1 MAEHADGSIIVDT
14 EIDAQGFKAGSSE
27 LQRAIK
33 SLNTKIQS
41 LGPTFQKALSGNSS
55 AISAFDAKASA
66 LERTI
71 SEIEAKM
78 RSLGQTQVPTD
89 DYQWLT
95 TEIQKAENELN
106 KLYEKQI
113 KMEDTGVRKNSR
125 AWQSLQ
131 YDIDLAKRKISEY
144 KAEQAGM
151 RANGTAFQSG
161 ASTLQYKELEAAL
174 ASAKNKLAQM
184 RAEASSTGNTLDK
197 SGKKGNSSFSKLGAT
212 LKKSTS
218 KLRQF
223 TKQSNRAS
231 YSMNSFG
238 GRVRMMIM
246 MLKQMLVM
254 RAFMGIV
261 SSIGE
266 GFKNLSQY
274 SKQTN
279 ADLSALK
286 SSLTQLKNS
295 FATAFAPILTV
306 VTPVLQ
312 TLINYLA
319 TAITYVGKFVAALT
333 GAKTFT
339 KATAVQEDFA
349 ASLGS
354 TGAAA
359 EKAKKQLAGFDE
371 LNVLS
376 DTSSAGGGAGGTV
389 SPSEMFEEV
398 PIDSEILDFAG
409 KLKEAFLNGDWEA
422 IGALIGEKVGA
433 LFENVDLSGI
443 GAAIGKIFKAAFDFR
458 KGFLSALPED
468 LRNVLMLVETIG
480 LGLAAWKI
488 SNKLLSAIN
497 NLVNIPATVSVGVA
511 LAITGVTIE
520 AKGIADAIQ
529 VGLNGFNFAEIIGGG
544 LLGTGGTALLGSSI
558 ATWITTAFEGSAVAS
573 AISTAAANIGV
584 GTAGAVGASFG
595 ASIGGIILGLPAMF
609 VGIYDAC
616 VNEIDWLNAALTGA
630 GATAAG
636 AGIGAIIGMC
646 GGPIGAGVGALI
658 GLAVGLVTDGIIL
671 IVQKW
676 DVITEFLSN
685 FFTVTVPGIWN
696 SFVGWLQNIPSALG
710 EFFGSLPGKISTWFS
725 NMWQPIKDYDWAGLG
740 NRIGTWFGNAL
751 KNAIHFVTVTIPT
764 WFGELWDSISSAFMT
779 FFTVTLPKFFT
790 ETLPQAFN
798 AVVDFVKGLPEML
811 WNAIQTGWNWLV
823 DIGES
828 IVDGIWEGLQTVW
841 QAITDFVGGFVQGF
855 KDALGIHSPSTVF
868 AEIGGF
874 IIEGLLNGI
883 KNMWSG
889 ITNFFTG
896 AFDGLKNLISNAWE
910 NIKTGATTAWT
921 NIKTSLSTAWTNIK
935 TTASNTWNSL
945 KTTVSTGW
953 ENIKTATSTK
963 WNTIKSSLSTTWEGI
978 KTTASTKWN
987 NLKTTISTAWD
998 SVKTTATTKWTNIKT
1013 SLSTAWEGIKTTA
1026 STKWTNLKSTISTA
1040 WDNIK
1045 TTASSKWE
1053 SIKTTLS
1060 GKWDT
1065 IKSTAS
1071 TKWTNLKSTISTKWT
1086 EIKNNASSTWD
1097 TVKSTLSSK
1106 WDSIKSTAS
1115 TKWDNIKSTIKN
1127 KGWSGVGSDI
1137 CSGISSGIDS
1147 GWSWLKD
1154 KVGSVASS
1162 LLDKAKSAL
1171 GIHSP
1176 SRLFRDIV
1184 GLNIGYGIGEGIE
1197 ASEGSVVKTVT
1208 GLADAIA
1215 AEANAGEYNIG
1226 GVVSTAEVD
1235 GALTGFSD
1243 KVANSFSTLL
1253 ERLQAIADG
1262 VTFTVPAMATGTIVP
1277 YSVSASTAGG
1287 NNVTGAIEA
1296 SNEELGSVIIQ
1307 AVTNATTAIVAA
1319 IEDNSGTV
1327 VNLDANS
1334 IATSTIKEINRRTR
1348 AMGKS
1353 PILI

>member
-27 LQRAIK
+27 LKGAIK

-55 AISAFDAKASA
+55 AIATFEAKASA
-66 LERTI
+66 LESTI

-78 RSLGQTQVPTD
+78 ESLGSKRVPTE

-95 TEIQKAENELN
+95 TEIQKAQQELS
-106 KLYEKQI
+106 KLYEKQS
-113 KMEDTGVRKNSR
+113 KMEATGVKQNSR

-131 YDIDLAKRKISEY
+131 YDIDLAKRKIAEY
-144 KAEQAGM
+144 EAEQAGM
-151 RANGTAFQSG
+151 RASGTAFQMGS
-161 ASTLQYKELEAAL
+161 ATAEYAQLESSL
-174 ASAKNKLAQM
+174 ASAKNRLAEMQAQAEAAKGSTSRLAQIGNSLK
-184 RAEASSTGNTLDK
+184 AVFGKIGAAGKKAFTGFVNGVK
-197 SGKKGNSSFSKLGAT
+197 SGISKLKQFSKSSGGCMGAISKLGKKLT
-212 LKKSTS
+212 GLGSMLK
-218 KLRQF
+218 
-223 TKQSNRAS
+223 
-231 YSMNSFG
+231 
-238 GRVRMMIM
+238 RMAIRKIM
-246 MLKQMLVM
+246 M
-254 RAFMGIV
+254 GILTAV
-261 SSIGE
+261 KD
-266 GFKNLSQY
+266 GFNNLAQY
-274 SKQTN
+274 SSQTN

-286 SSLTQLKNS
+286 SALTQLKNS
-295 FATAFAPILTV
+295 FAAAFAPILTV
-306 VTPVLQ
+306 VTPILAK
-312 TLINYLA
+312 LIGYLS
-319 TAITYVGKFVAALT
+319 TALTYIGKLFAALT

-339 KATAVQEDFA
+339 KATAVQEDYA
-349 ASLGS
+349 ASLGA
-354 TGAAA
+354 TGSAA

-376 DTSSAGGGAGGTV
+376 DSSSDSGGGGGGST

-398 PIDSEILDFAG
+398 PIESSITDFVG
-409 KLKEAFLNGDWEA
+409 KLKEAFKNGDYAGIGVIIGEGINTAVQAVNDFIRWDNVGSKITAGVKGVAQCFNALVDTVNWE
-422 IGALIGEKVGA
+422 LIGDTFAQGFNTA
-433 LFENVDLSGI
+433 INTLFLVITE
-443 GAAIGKIFKAAFDFR
+443 FDW
-458 KGFLSALPED
+458 P
-468 LRNVLMLVETIG
+468 
-480 LGLAAWKI
+480 GLAAGFARSLNGLVSGIDWG
-488 SNKLLSAIN
+488 KLGTTLSTGLSTAIATLRSAITTFDW
-497 NLVNIPATVSVGVA
+497 AS
-511 LAITGVTIE
+511 
-520 AKGIADAIQ
+520 
-529 VGLNGFNFAEIIGGG
+529 
-544 LLGTGGTALLGSSI
+544 LGSSI
-558 ATWITTAFEGSAVAS
+558 
-573 AISTAAANIGV
+573 STAINNIDWV
-584 GTAGAVGASFG
+584 GLLSDIAGGISDILKGALDLLIGFADNLDWGKLGSDLWNG
-595 ASIGGIILGLPAMF
+595 LIGIITNIDWGGIISKAFHLLGSAI
-609 VGIYDAC
+609 GGC
-616 VNEIDWLNAALTGA
+616 AALIVEFCKSLWESLKSGFESTKSYFNTYIEEA
-630 GATAAG
+630 GG
-636 AGIGAIIGMC
+636 N
-646 GGPIGAGVGALI
+646 V
-658 GLAVGLVTDGIIL
+658 V
-671 IVQKW
+671 
-676 DVITEFLSN
+676 E
-685 FFTVTVPGIWN
+685 GIWN
-696 SFVGWLQNIPSALG
+696 GIV
-710 EFFGSLPGKISTWFS
+710 
-725 NMWQPIKDYDWAGLG
+725 
-740 NRIGTWFGNAL
+740 NAL
-751 KNAIHFVTVTIPT
+751 KNVGNWIVENI
-764 WFGELWDSISSAFMT
+764 
-779 FFTVTLPKFFT
+779 
-790 ETLPQAFN
+790 
-798 AVVDFVKGLPEML
+798 
-811 WNAIQTGWNWLV
+811 WNPFI
-823 DIGES
+823 E
-828 IVDGIWEGLQTVW
+828 
-841 QAITDFVGGFVQGF
+841 GF
-855 KDALGIHSPSTVF
+855 KNAFGIHSPSTKM
-868 AEIGGF
+868 AEMGGY
-874 IIEGLLNGI
+874 IVEGLLNGI
-883 KNMWSG
+883 KGVWDTVTGFFSTTFENIKTTISTAWENIKSG
-889 ITNFFTG
+889 ASTAWTNITTSLSNAWTNIKTG
-896 AFDGLKNLISNAWE
+896 ASTAWSNLKSTISTGWE
-910 NIKTGATTAWT
+910 NIKTGTSTAWT
-921 NIKTSLSTAWTNIK
+921 NIKTSLSTTWSNIK
-935 TTASNTWNSL
+935 TSASTTWTNL
-945 KTTVSTGW
+945 KSTVSTGW

-1026 STKWTNLKSTISTA
+1026 STKWTNLKTSISTA

-1053 SIKTTLS
+1053 SIKTNLS
-1060 GKWDT
+1060 GKWDN

-1071 TKWTNLKSTISTKWT
+1071 TKWSNLKSTISTKWT

-1097 TVKSTLSSK
+1097 TVKTNLASK

-1147 GWSWLKD
+1147 GWSWLKN

-1215 AEANAGEYNIG
+1215 EEANAGEYNIG

-1262 VTFTVPAMATGTIVP
+1262 VTFTVPAMATGTVVP

-1296 SNEELGSVIIQ
+1296 SNEELGSVVIQ

-1319 IEDNSGTV
+1319 IEANSGTV

>member
-1 MAEHADGSIIVDT
+1 MAEHVDGSIIVDA
-14 EIDAQGFKAGSSE
+14 EIGTKKFKAGSSE
-27 LQRAIK
+27 LKGAIK
-33 SLNTKIQS
+33 SLNNKVQS
-41 LGPTFQKALSGNSS
+41 LGPTFQKALSSNSS
-55 AISAFDAKASA
+55 AIATFDAKASA

-71 SEIEAKM
+71 TEIEAKM
-78 RSLGQTQVPTD
+78 KNLGNTPVLTD

-95 TEIQKAENELN
+95 TEIQKANNELS
-106 KLYEKQI
+106 KLYDRQA
-113 KMEDTGVRKNSR
+113 KMEATGVKQNSR

-131 YDIDLAKRKISEY
+131 YDIDLAKRKISDY
-144 KAEQAGM
+144 KDEQAEM
-151 RANGTAFQSG
+151 RANGSAFQMGS
-161 ASTLQYKELEAAL
+161 ATAEYALLESSL
-174 ASAKNKLAQM
+174 ASAKNRLAEMQ
-184 RAEASSTGNTLDK
+184 AQASSTGNTLDK

-231 YSMNSFG
+231 FSMNSFG

-295 FATAFAPILTV
+295 FATAFAPILTA

-312 TLINYLA
+312 MLINYLA

-433 LFENVDLSGI
+433 LFENVGLSGI
-443 GAAIGKIFKAAFDFR
+443 GAAVGKIFKAAFDFR

-468 LRNVLMLVETIG
+468 LRNILMLVETIG

-488 SNKLLSAIN
+488 SNKLLSGIN
-497 NLVNIPATVSVGVA
+497 KLVNIPATVSVGVA
-511 LAITGVTIE
+511 LAITGVTVE

-529 VGLNGFNFAEIIGGG
+529 VGLNGLNFAEIIVGG
-544 LLGTGGTALLGSSI
+544 LLGTGGMSLLGSSI
-558 ATWITTAFEGSAVAS
+558 AGS
-573 AISTAAANIGV
+573 
-584 GTAGAVGASFG
+584 VGAAIAAG
-595 ASIGGIILGLPAMF
+595 IGGIIFGLPAMF

-616 VNEIDWLNAALTGA
+616 VNELNWLNAALTGV

-646 GGPIGAGVGALI
+646 GGPIGAGIGALI

-676 DVITEFLSN
+676 DVIKESLSN
-685 FFTVTVPGIWN
+685 FFTVTVPNLWN
-696 SFVGWLQNIPSALG
+696 SFVAWLQNIPSALG
-710 EFFGSLPGKISTWFS
+710 NFFSSLPEKISTWFS
-725 NMWQPIKDYDWAGLG
+725 NMWQPIKDYDWYDLG
-740 NRIGTWFGNAL
+740 NKIGTWFGNAI
-751 KNAIHFVTVTIPT
+751 KNAIHFVTVTIPAKL
-764 WFGELWDSISSAFMT
+764 GELWDSISSAFMT

-790 ETLPQAFN
+790 QTLPQAFK
-798 AVVDFVKGLPEML
+798 AVVDFVKGIPKKL
-811 WNAIQTGWNWLV
+811 WDAIQTGWDWLV
-823 DIGES
+823 DIGKA

-841 QAITDFVGGFVQGF
+841 KAITDFVDGFIQGF

-883 KNMWSG
+883 KKVWGSITSFFSEKLDALKQTMGNAWNSIKSKASEKWSEIKGTITDKWSSLKDEATTWGKDLCDNMANG
-889 ITNFFTG
+889 ISKAKSAVENAVKGVASKIKSFLGFSEPEAGPLSNFHTYMPDMIDLMVYG
-896 AFDGLKNLISNAWE
+896 IKKNESRAISAVSDMASAISNEIQNGDYAIG
-910 NIKTGATTAWT
+910 NIKTG
-921 NIKTSLSTAWTNIK
+921 KGL
-935 TTASNTWNSL
+935 
-945 KTTVSTGW
+945 
-953 ENIKTATSTK
+953 
-963 WNTIKSSLSTTWEGI
+963 
-978 KTTASTKWN
+978 
-987 NLKTTISTAWD
+987 
-998 SVKTTATTKWTNIKT
+998 
-1013 SLSTAWEGIKTTA
+1013 
-1026 STKWTNLKSTISTA
+1026 
-1040 WDNIK
+1040 
-1045 TTASSKWE
+1045 
-1053 SIKTTLS
+1053 
-1060 GKWDT
+1060 DT
-1065 IKSTAS
+1065 
-1071 TKWTNLKSTISTKWT
+1071 
-1086 EIKNNASSTWD
+1086 
-1097 TVKSTLSSK
+1097 
-1106 WDSIKSTAS
+1106 
-1115 TKWDNIKSTIKN
+1115 
-1127 KGWSGVGSDI
+1127 
-1137 CSGISSGIDS
+1137 
-1147 GWSWLKD
+1147 
-1154 KVGSVASS
+1154 
-1162 LLDKAKSAL
+1162 
-1171 GIHSP
+1171 
-1176 SRLFRDIV
+1176 
-1184 GLNIGYGIGEGIE
+1184 
-1197 ASEGSVVKTVT
+1197 
-1208 GLADAIA
+1208 
-1215 AEANAGEYNIG
+1215 
-1226 GVVSTAEVD
+1226 
-1235 GALTGFSD
+1235 ALTTFSD
-1243 KVANSFSTLL
+1243 KVTNSFSTLL

-1262 VTFTVPAMATGTIVP
+1262 VTFSVPVMATGTVVP
-1277 YSVSASTAGG
+1277 YNVQSAVNGAGTINMFDASTERLG
-1287 NNVTGAIEA
+1287 N
-1296 SNEELGSVIIQ
+1296 ELSSVIIQ
-1307 AVTNATTAIVAA
+1307 SVTNATVAVVNA
-1319 IEDNSGTV
+1319 IEEHSGTT

-1353 PILI
+1353 PLMS